1 VRCLVVEDEE
11 AFSEEIVSILEALP
25 GPTEVRLAADRDAA
39 QALIDAEFF
48 DLLILDLRI
57 PTIAGALDENP
68 IHGLAVFTP
77 ARRSAPGM
85 PILLLTAS
93 SAEDFIPTLLQEA
106 QQIDIWGT
114 RAPLSTIQFLKKR
127 ELTKL
132 PDVLSAFATPIAG
145 LANVEVHS
153 PDFALPLPYDRLV
166 RIFASR
172 FGGARCVVKPLG
184 GGLSGAQVLRLVVT
198 DAAGG
203 AVHDAVAKLGPIPS
217 MRDEARRFEAQ
228 ISRLD
233 PAATPRMLAVHEHG
247 AKSDGGVFYQLAAH
261 FDGTA
266 FDATLWEEA
275 VGDLLARSLE
285 AMTARWSLNYPQT
298 QKTVAE
304 IRRRVLD
311 DADKTVILTRHDDL
325 PWVDAFEAGLA
336 QTIWCCVH
344 GDLHGENV
352 LAAQDGRAVLIDY
365 GDVEEGPRCL
375 DPISLEFSLLFHPKS
390 PFVNG
395 PWPTADQ
402 ACAWASLDD
411 YLEGCPAP
419 HFVRAV
425 RAWTVRAAAGQ
436 REIAATAYAYLLRQL
451 KYDTTDGVRAKL
463 LLEGTRNLWR
473 LT

>member
-1 VRCLVVEDEE
+1 MRCLVVEDED

-25 GPTEVRLAADRDAA
+25 EPPEVRLATDRDTA

-57 PTIAGALDENP
+57 PTTAGVLDENP
-68 IHGLAVFTP
+68 IHGLAVFTH
-77 ARRSAPGM
+77 ARSVAPGM

-106 QQIDIWGT
+106 QQIDVWGT
-114 RAPLSTIQFLKKR
+114 RSPISTIQFLKKR

-132 PDVLSAFATPIAG
+132 PDVLSTFATPVADLG
-145 LANVEVHS
+145 RVEIHS
-153 PDFALPLPYDRLV
+153 PDFSLPLPYDRLV
-166 RIFASR
+166 RIFARR
-172 FGGARCVVKPLG
+172 FGGARCVVTPLG

-203 AVHDAVAKLGPIPS
+203 TVHDAVAKLGPIPS
-217 MRDEARRFEAQ
+217 IRDEARRFEAQ

-247 AKSDGGVFYQLAAH
+247 GKSDGGVFYQLAAH

-266 FDATLWEEA
+266 FDATQWDERTGE
-275 VGDLLARSLE
+275 LLAHSLE
-285 AMTARWSLNYPQT
+285 AMTSRWSLNFPQT

-304 IRRRVLD
+304 IRRRVLN
-311 DADKTVILTRHDDL
+311 DADKTEILSRHDL
-325 PWVDAFEAGLA
+325 PWVDNFEAGVV

-344 GDLHGENV
+344 GDLHGENA
-352 LAAQDGRAVLIDY
+352 LAAKDGRAVLIDY

-390 PFVNG
+390 PFLNG
-395 PWPTADQ
+395 SWPTPDQ
-402 ACAWASLDD
+402 ARTWAALDE
-411 YLEGCPAP
+411 YLVGCPTP

-425 RAWTVRAAAGQ
+425 RSWAVRAAAGQ
-436 REIAATAYAYLLRQL
+436 RELAATAYAYFLRQL
-451 KYDTTDGVRAKL
+451 KYDTTDGERAKA
-463 LLEGTRNLWR
+463 LLEGARNLWR
-473 LT
+473 QT